1 MVEGKKFF
9 EGHFDFAGRKTRP
22 LVFSL
27 EHGTVVSS
35 SFMSSKKHE
44 TVAPAISADTTV
56 TVQIIT
62 SAVSP
67 EIRALNYLHHLPAL
81 QQPSF

>member
-27 EHGTVVSS
+27 EHGAV
-35 SFMSSKKHE
+35 MSSKKHE

-81 QQPSF
+81 